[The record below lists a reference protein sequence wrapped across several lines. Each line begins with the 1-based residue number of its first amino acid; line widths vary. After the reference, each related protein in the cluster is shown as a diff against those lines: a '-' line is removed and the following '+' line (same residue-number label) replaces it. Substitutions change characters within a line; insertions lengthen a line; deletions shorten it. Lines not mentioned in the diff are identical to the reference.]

1 MIRPMAALN
10 PPRPS
15 GTPKKAMRTPARIR
29 KGSFFFL
36 PSVTMAS
43 GMRAEMTAAGSP
55 SLSRT
60 LRIRATSSPVG
71 SLRKDS

>member
-1 MIRPMAALN
+1 MMSPTAALS
-10 PPRPS
+10 PPAPR
-15 GTPKKAMRTPARIR
+15 GTPKKAMSSPARIR

-60 LRIRATSSPVG
+60 LRIRATSSGVG
-71 SLRKDS
+71 SFRNDS